1 MMNSEFKTISYL
13 GAEMLAA
20 DARGDETAHE
30 LAEALLTMYD
40 HGLIKSDET
49 DENGE
54 PLFSLNEFASE
65 EDWEAAFEDFN
76 SEHPTLELSE
86 PVIDCMPFELLVKW
100 SDDEEVN

>member
-1 MMNSEFKTISYL
+1 MIDSEFKTISYL

-20 DARGDETAHE
+20 DARGDVTAHE

-65 EDWEAAFEDFN
+65 EDWQTAFEDFN
-76 SEHPTLELSE
+76 SEEANQ
-86 PVIDCMPFELLVKW
+86 
-100 SDDEEVN
+100 DD